1 MNTHIFKLPSGV
13 ECEVKE
19 MTGKH
24 QRILTEQKSK
34 KLGENLNELLADVI
48 VRVGTNKSI
57 DLAFVK
63 EMLAC
68 DRKKALTEV
77 RQFTMDFD
85 PVFKFT
91 YDYTD
96 QLGTKQK
103 HPLEID
109 LSEGFPTTTLKVD
122 DGKGNLVD
130 AAYKEYDEIQRDIKV
145 KLPRSGKE
153 VVYNLLDGRGEQVG
167 VNTSKN
173 SRSSHTAILM
183 RSPREFHKTAND
195 SVPVQLNLDNL
206 SIKDLEF
213 LRSHIKEREGQV
225 DTEIMFEHPEAETKP
240 ASEKEVVVDVL
251 GVLAFFFPSEAI

>member
-24 QRILTEQKSK
+24 QRILTEQKNK
-34 KLGENLNELLADVI
+34 KMGDNLNELLADVI
-48 VRVGTNKSI
+48 VRVGTNASI
-57 DLAFVK
+57 DLDFVK
-63 EMLAC
+63 SMLAC

-96 QLGTKQK
+96 QNGAKQK

-109 LSEGFPTTTLKVD
+109 LSGGFPTTTVKVENKE
-122 DGKGNLVD
+122 GVLVD
-130 AAYKEYDEIQRDIKV
+130 ADFKEYADITREVKV
-145 KLPRSGKE
+145 TLPKSGKQ
-153 VVYNLLDGRGEQVG
+153 VVFNLLDGKGEQIG
-167 VNTSKN
+167 VSTAKN
-173 SRSSHTAILM
+173 ARSSHTSILM
-183 RSPREFHKTAND
+183 RNPREFHKTAND
-195 SVPVQLNLDNL
+195 TVPVQLNLDNL
-206 SIKDLEF
+206 AIKDLEF
-213 LRSHIKEREGQV
+213 LRKSIKEREGQV
-225 DTEIMFEHPEAETKP
+225 DTEIMFEHPEAESKP
-240 ASEKEVVVDVL
+240 ANEREVVVDVL